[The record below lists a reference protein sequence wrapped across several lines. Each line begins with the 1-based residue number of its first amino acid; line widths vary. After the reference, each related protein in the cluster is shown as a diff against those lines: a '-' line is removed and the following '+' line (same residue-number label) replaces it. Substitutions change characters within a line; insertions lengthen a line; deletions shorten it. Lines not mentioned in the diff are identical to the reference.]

1 MRRSVLLFAVMV
13 AVLSAA
19 AGCATIA
26 QSTGIGNSVGSDLVA
41 ITSKPSGATVHID
54 GVQVGVTP
62 LTITVSPRAKVI
74 TFSKDGYSAVTLPV
88 PKDWNK
94 WTFANVL
101 WIPVAAPVAIP
112 GVVADVVTGNIKKVR
127 GTISVTLPKVGG

>member
-1 MRRSVLLFAVMV
+1 MNPEEKLMKRYCLLLAVIA
-13 AVLSAA
+13 AVFSAVS
-19 AGCATIA
+19 GCATIA

-74 TFSKDGYSAVTLPV
+74 TFAKDGYSAVTIPI
-88 PKDWNK
+88 PKDWNG
-94 WTFANVL
+94 WAIANVL
-101 WIPVAAPVAIP
+101 WIP
-112 GVVADVVTGNIKKVR
+112 GVVVDAVTGNIRKVR
-127 GTISVTLPKVGG
+127 GTISATLPKAGG

>member
-1 MRRSVLLFAVMV
+1 MNQEEKLMKRYCLLLAVIA
-13 AVLSAA
+13 AVFSAVS
-19 AGCATIA
+19 GCATIA

-74 TFSKDGYSAVTLPV
+74 TFAKDGYSAVTIPI
-88 PKDWNK
+88 PKDWNG
-94 WTFANVL
+94 WAIANVL
-101 WIPVAAPVAIP
+101 WIP
-112 GVVADVVTGNIKKVR
+112 GVVVDAVTGNIRKVR
-127 GTISVTLPKVGG
+127 GTISATLPKAGG

>member
-1 MRRSVLLFAVMV
+1 MNQEEKLMKRSCLLLAVIA
-13 AVLSAA
+13 AVFSAVS
-19 AGCATIA
+19 GCATIA

-74 TFSKDGYSAVTLPV
+74 TFAKDGYSAVTIPI
-88 PKDWNK
+88 PKDWNG
-94 WTFANVL
+94 WAVANLL
-101 WIPVAAPVAIP
+101 WIP
-112 GVVADVVTGNIKKVR
+112 GVVVDAVTGNIRKVR
-127 GTISVTLPKVGG
+127 GTISATLPKAGG

>member
-1 MRRSVLLFAVMV
+1 MMKRYCLLLAVIA
-13 AVLSAA
+13 AVFSAVS
-19 AGCATIA
+19 GCATIA

-74 TFSKDGYSAVTLPV
+74 TFAKDGYSAVTIPI
-88 PKDWNK
+88 PKDWNG
-94 WTFANVL
+94 WAIANVL
-101 WIPVAAPVAIP
+101 WIP
-112 GVVADVVTGNIKKVR
+112 GVVVDAVTGNIRKVR
-127 GTISVTLPKVGG
+127 GTISVTLPKSGG

>member
-1 MRRSVLLFAVMV
+1 MKRYCLLLAVIA
-13 AVLSAA
+13 AVFSAVS
-19 AGCATIA
+19 GCATIA

-74 TFSKDGYSAVTLPV
+74 TFAKDGYSAVTIPS
-88 PKDWNK
+88 PKDWNG
-94 WTFANVL
+94 WAVANLL
-101 WIPVAAPVAIP
+101 WIP
-112 GVVADVVTGNIKKVR
+112 GVVVDAVTGNIRKVR
-127 GTISVTLPKVGG
+127 GT

>member
-1 MRRSVLLFAVMV
+1 MRRCCLLLAVIA
-13 AVLSAA
+13 AVLTAA

-74 TFSKDGYSAVTLPV
+74 TFAKDGYSAVTIPI
-88 PKDWNK
+88 PKDWNG
-94 WTFANVL
+94 WAIANVL
-101 WIPVAAPVAIP
+101 WIP
-112 GVVADVVTGNIKKVR
+112 GVVVDAVTGNIRKVS
-127 GTISVTLPKVGG
+127 GTISATLPKAGG

>member
-1 MRRSVLLFAVMV
+1 MMKRYCLLLAVIA
-13 AVLSAA
+13 AVFSAVS
-19 AGCATIA
+19 GCATIA

-74 TFSKDGYSAVTLPV
+74 TFAKDGYSAVTIPI
-88 PKDWNK
+88 PKDWNG
-94 WTFANVL
+94 WAIANVL
-101 WIPVAAPVAIP
+101 WIP
-112 GVVADVVTGNIKKVR
+112 GVVVDAVTGNIRKVR
-127 GTISVTLPKVGG
+127 GTISATLPKAGG

>member
-1 MRRSVLLFAVMV
+1 MKRYCLLLAVIA
-13 AVLSAA
+13 AVFSAVS
-19 AGCATIA
+19 GCATIA

-74 TFSKDGYSAVTLPV
+74 TFAKDGYSAVTIPI
-88 PKDWNK
+88 PKDWNG
-94 WTFANVL
+94 WAIANVL
-101 WIPVAAPVAIP
+101 WIP
-112 GVVADVVTGNIKKVR
+112 GVVVDAVTGNIRKVR
-127 GTISVTLPKVGG
+127 GTISATLPKAGG

>member
-1 MRRSVLLFAVMV
+1 MRRFCLRLTVMV
-13 AVLSAA
+13 AVLAA
-19 AGCATIA
+19 ASGCATIA

-74 TFSKDGYSAVTLPV
+74 TFAKDGYSAVTIPI
-88 PKDWNK
+88 PKDWNG
-94 WTFANVL
+94 WALANVL
-101 WIPVAAPVAIP
+101 WIP
-112 GVVADVVTGNIKKVR
+112 GVVVDAVTGNIRKVR
-127 GTISVTLPKVGG
+127 GTISATLPKAGG